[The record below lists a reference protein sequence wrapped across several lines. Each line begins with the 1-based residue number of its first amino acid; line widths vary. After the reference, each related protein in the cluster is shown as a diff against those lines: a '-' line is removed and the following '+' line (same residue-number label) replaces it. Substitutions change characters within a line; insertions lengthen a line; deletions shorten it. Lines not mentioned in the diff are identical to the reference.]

1 MSLAQI
7 TEKIRNDAQLEADE
21 ILSKAKAQ
29 ADLISTRAM
38 EENDSIKSAAASR
51 FDAERPEI
59 FRRREIVANLDV
71 KKMMLESRRT
81 LIRDVYAA
89 AIEKMENLDK
99 DTYEALAES
108 LLNASV
114 DTKEEEFLVAEGE
127 KYLSKSWLDSYN
139 AKHGTKLVLSS
150 EKPEIAGGFI
160 LKRGRIAI
168 NCSWDMLIQMS
179 QEKQESD
186 VVKRLFP
193 SAE

>member
-29 ADLISTRAM
+29 SDLISKRAL
-38 EENDSIKSAAASR
+38 EENDSIKSASASR
-51 FDAERPEI
+51 FDVERPEI

-71 KKMMLESRRT
+71 KKMMLESSRT
-81 LIRDVYAA
+81 LINDVYTA
-89 AIEKMENLDK
+89 AIEKMSSLDK
-99 DTYEALAES
+99 ATYENLAES

-114 DTKEEEFLVAEGE
+114 TTKEEEFLVAENE
-127 KYLSKSWLDSYN
+127 KYLDKNWLDSYN
-139 AKHGTKLVLSS
+139 SKHGTKLVFSS
-150 EKPEIAGGFI
+150 EKPEFAGGFI
-160 LKRGRIAI
+160 LKRGRIAT

>member
-29 ADLISTRAM
+29 SDLISKRAL
-38 EENDSIKSAAASR
+38 EENDSIKSASASR
-51 FDAERPEI
+51 FDVERPEI

-71 KKMMLESRRT
+71 KKMMLESSRT
-81 LIRDVYAA
+81 LINDVYTA
-89 AIEKMENLDK
+89 AIEKMSSLDK
-99 DTYEALAES
+99 ATYENLAES

-114 DTKEEEFLVAEGE
+114 TTKEEEFLVAENE
-127 KYLSKSWLDSYN
+127 KYLDKNWLDSYN
-139 AKHGTKLVLSS
+139 SKLGTKLVFSS

-160 LKRGRIAI
+160 LKRGRIAT

>member
-29 ADLISTRAM
+29 SDLISKRAL
-38 EENDSIKSAAASR
+38 EENDSIKSASASR
-51 FDAERPEI
+51 FDVERPEI

-71 KKMMLESRRT
+71 KKMMLESSRT
-81 LIRDVYAA
+81 LINDVYTA
-89 AIEKMENLDK
+89 AIEKMSSLDK
-99 DTYEALAES
+99 ATYENLAES

-114 DTKEEEFLVAEGE
+114 TTKEEEFLVAENE
-127 KYLSKSWLDSYN
+127 KYLDKNWLDSYN
-139 AKHGTKLVLSS
+139 SKHGTKLVFSS

-160 LKRGRIAI
+160 LKRGRIAT